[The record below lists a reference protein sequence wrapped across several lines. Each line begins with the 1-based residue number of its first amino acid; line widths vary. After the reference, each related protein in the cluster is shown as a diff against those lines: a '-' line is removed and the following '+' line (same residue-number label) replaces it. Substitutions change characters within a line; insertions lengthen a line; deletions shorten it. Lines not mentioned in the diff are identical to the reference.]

1 MVYIYLHL
9 LDFMVNVGEYY
20 MNPMGM
26 VPFLHCFFCCLKPPD
41 CCVSHPSTNHITTIH
56 GAKVHLTSCSCISP
70 VSTWNRLD
78 RWVFSYEKHGYLKTQ
93 LAMLTGR

>member
-20 MNPMGM
+20 MNTMGM

-56 GAKVHLTSCSCISP
+56 SAKVHLAAAAE
-70 VSTWNRLD
+70 NRLD
-78 RWVFSYEKHGYLKTQ
+78 RWVFFPMKN
-93 LAMLTGR
+93 MPI